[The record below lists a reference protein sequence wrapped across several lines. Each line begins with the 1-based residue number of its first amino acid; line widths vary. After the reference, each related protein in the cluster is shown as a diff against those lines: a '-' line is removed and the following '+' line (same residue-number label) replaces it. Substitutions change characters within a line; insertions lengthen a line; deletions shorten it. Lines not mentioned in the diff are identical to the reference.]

1 MPAYRCKGGAF
12 GQTTQAGQ
20 SLHSHITPK
29 VAGLRRFAE
38 DVVVTGKELKGSQAF
53 TWGGVFVGRKLWDEP
68 NLGQIIADCVGKGSK
83 GREVAEAAFVLIAS
97 RLCKPSSEHGM
108 ARWLEE
114 AYVCDRRGRRWI
126 PLWRPFEKV
135 TAEDPL
141 RVEPKQ
147 LQFWYRTLDSL
158 ITSKKAIEE
167 RLYFEIRDLFSMEI
181 DLVFYDITSLY
192 FEGEGPPS
200 LARGGY
206 SRDGKPRNKQ
216 IIFGVVMANG
226 FPIATHIFPGNTA
239 CKSTV
244 RKVVKDLERRFGI
257 RQIIFVGDRGMVSE
271 ENLSFIENSGHRYLV
286 GLKRRR
292 DREAWSVLENL
303 GERWQRFDCETE
315 VQEVLFPDGKER
327 YFVVKSKER
336 SEYERKMRLAN
347 SKACREGLERI
358 RKAVQK
364 GNLTDPSK
372 IGKKVGEVLS
382 KTAGYRYFSWE
393 VTKGGEFRRLEDFQR
408 RGL

>member
-1 MPAYRCKGGAF
+1 MFVRISATKGEGRTYEYLRLVETYREGG
-12 GQTTQAGQ
+12 
-20 SLHSHITPK
+20 K
-29 VAGLRRFAE
+29 VRQRIVANLGRLDKLRKQGKICALIQNLRRFAE
-38 DVVVTGKELKGSQAF
+38 DVVVTGKELEQSQAF
-53 TWGGVFVGRKLWDEP
+53 TWGNVLVGRKLWDELH
-68 NLGQIIADCVGKGSK
+68 LGQIIADCVGKGSK

-126 PLWRPFEKV
+126 CLWRPFEKV
-135 TAEDPL
+135 TAEDRV

-158 ITSKKAIEE
+158 VASKKAIEE

-192 FEGEGPPS
+192 FEGEGLPS

-244 RKVVKDLERRFGI
+244 RT
-257 RQIIFVGDRGMVSE
+257 VSYTH
-271 ENLSFIENSGHRYLV
+271 LTLP
-286 GLKRRR
+286 
-292 DREAWSVLENL
+292 
-303 GERWQRFDCETE
+303 T
-315 VQEVLFPDGKER
+315 
-327 YFVVKSKER
+327 
-336 SEYERKMRLAN
+336 
-347 SKACREGLERI
+347 KA
-358 RKAVQK
+358 
-364 GNLTDPSK
+364 
-372 IGKKVGEVLS
+372 
-382 KTAGYRYFSWE
+382 
-393 VTKGGEFRRLEDFQR
+393 
-408 RGL
+408 